1 MSLLNEL
8 RIRPFHGEA
17 HDGDGHLLAV
27 MADPTSLA
35 LLAFG
40 NSTGPVVYRELDA
53 AARAYLEQGDSAPLL
68 RLFAENGVVSQSG
81 APPFDPVS
89 YSAGL
94 FVAVSCSDYPQVY
107 DMTAS
112 PKVRVLQR
120 DAAFA
125 SERVN
130 HPGVYGPFSIAEF
143 NSIPLDYSVLDACLP
158 WPIPSAAHPPGQPVP
173 PDAVFTSAPVLVLSG
188 TLDSLTPARQGAE
201 VAALFANAQQILVAN
216 SFYVTALDE
225 QDYCAS
231 VIVRNFVK
239 DLDPGDTAC
248 AARIAEVRTVPK
260 FANYARQL
268 DPATPS
274 AGNRGTQNDL
284 RVSATAALTA
294 GDALALVGESQRIGR
309 GTPRRAVSIQFGE
322 RPLTNSSLPVSNG

>member
-89 YSAGL
+89 YGAGL

-143 NSIPLDYSVLDACLP
+143 NSIPLDYSVLD
-158 WPIPSAAHPPGQPVP
+158 
-173 PDAVFTSAPVLVLSG
+173 
-188 TLDSLTPARQGAE
+188 
-201 VAALFANAQQILVAN
+201 
-216 SFYVTALDE
+216 
-225 QDYCAS
+225 
-231 VIVRNFVK
+231 
-239 DLDPGDTAC
+239 
-248 AARIAEVRTVPK
+248 
-260 FANYARQL
+260 
-268 DPATPS
+268 
-274 AGNRGTQNDL
+274 
-284 RVSATAALTA
+284 
-294 GDALALVGESQRIGR
+294 
-309 GTPRRAVSIQFGE
+309 
-322 RPLTNSSLPVSNG
+322 